1 VAPPTPIVYLYFGD
15 DEPAMREAVSALQSE
30 LGDPVNAEMNT
41 SRFEG
46 MNYSF
51 EEVNAVV
58 RAAPFLAAR
67 RLVVARAASK
77 VFTATEARSAFTQLL
92 DDLPPSTALVLLE
105 EIDSS
110 DKKWNDKWEKNWLMK
125 WTKSAGSRATVKSF
139 PLPQGGQMAAWLRER
154 AATKGGEISPQAASE
169 LAKLVGSDKQAGDLE
184 IEKLL
189 AYVAYARTIEVND
202 VKNVSQ
208 RFGDQG
214 DFFGLIDAVSS
225 GNGER
230 AMNELQKL
238 MQERDLILL
247 YFSLVGHFRALLQSR
262 ELVDLGQGAQ
272 IANQLG
278 MHPYRA
284 EKLASQSR
292 RFPMATLEAIYRRLL
307 DLDEQV
313 KTGDMEPELAMEMLV
328 ASLSLQTA

>member
-1 VAPPTPIVYLYFGD
+1 MVAPSPIVYLYFGD

-30 LGDPVNAEMNT
+30 LGDPVSAKMNT

-46 MNYSF
+46 PNYSF
-51 EEVNAVV
+51 DDVNSVA

-77 VFTATEARSAFTQLL
+77 VFVGNEPRSAFMQLL
-92 DDLPPSTALVLLE
+92 DDLSPSTALVLLE
-105 EIDSS
+105 EVDTS
-110 DKKWNDKWEKNWLMK
+110 DKKWSEKWEKNWLTK
-125 WTKSAGSRATVKSF
+125 WAKAAGDRAAVKSF

-154 AATKGGEISPQAASE
+154 TTAKGGELNPQAATE

-189 AYVAYARTIEVND
+189 AYVAYKRTIEIND

-208 RFGDQG
+208 RFGEQG

-262 ELVDLGQGAQ
+262 ELVDIGQGAQ

-284 EKLASQSR
+284 EKLAAQSR
-292 RFPMATLEAIYRRLL
+292 RFPMATLEAIYRHLL

-313 KTGDMEPELAMEMLV
+313 KTGDLEPELAMEMLV
-328 ASLSLQTA
+328 ASLSAQAA

>member
-1 VAPPTPIVYLYFGD
+1 VAGATPIVYLYFGD
-15 DEPAMREAVSALQSE
+15 DEPAMREAVATLQSE
-30 LGDPVNAEMNT
+30 LGDPVTAEMNT

-46 MNYSF
+46 QNYSF
-51 EEVNAVV
+51 DDVNSVARAV
-58 RAAPFLAAR
+58 PFLAAR

-77 VFTATEARSAFTQLL
+77 VFAGAEPRSAFTQLL
-92 DDLPPSTALVLLE
+92 DDLSPSTAMILLE
-105 EIDSS
+105 EVDTA

-125 WTKSAGSRATVKSF
+125 WVKSAGDRATVKSF

-154 AATKGGEISPQAASE
+154 GATKGGEINPQAATE

-189 AYVAYARTIEVND
+189 AYVAYGRTIEIDD

-208 RFGDQG
+208 RFSDQG

-262 ELVDLGQGAQ
+262 ELVDIGQGAQ

-284 EKLASQSR
+284 EKLAAQSR
-292 RFPMATLEAIYRRLL
+292 RFPMGTLEAIYRRLL

-313 KTGDMEPELAMEMLV
+313 KTGDLEPELAMEMLV
-328 ASLSLQTA
+328 ASLSAQAV